1 MEKKIESLHCRNNEG
16 IGSTPHQHIQTIST
30 LTITICSLWK
40 VKCSFQGLFYKSI
53 QLHWSVNVWTG
64 DSLNQIIGWHDIPKL
79 LEGKD
84 TPLLASTV
92 TNCNETSLL
101 YRNCIG
107 KVSIYLHLHTA

>member
-1 MEKKIESLHCRNNEG
+1 M
-16 IGSTPHQHIQTIST
+16 
-30 LTITICSLWK
+30 WK

-53 QLHWSVNVWTG
+53 QLYWSVNVWTG

-92 TNCNETSLL
+92 AQIVMKLL
-101 YRNCIG
+101 YFLEIVLE
-107 KVSIYLHLHTA
+107 K